1 MQALKIAATG
11 MAAQQMRVDVTA
23 NNIANM
29 STTGYNA
36 RRAEFSDLHY
46 QQIRTPG
53 AIAALSGEIL
63 PAGVQLGLGVRPSAV
78 SMEVR
83 QGTLRQT
90 GGEFDIA
97 IAGAGYFEIE
107 LPSGEAAYTRDG
119 AFKVTGDGELVTSD
133 GYPVVP
139 GITVPADARE
149 VVLNAD
155 GTVSARFNGE
165 VDLQQIGT
173 LTLAAFINQQGL
185 EAIGD
190 NLFLE
195 TAASG
200 PAQTGAPGI
209 DGRGTFRQGFLEDS
223 SVDVVAEI
231 TELIEAQ
238 RGYELNSRVMAAAD
252 EMMSAA
258 PRIC

>member
-90 GGEFDIA
+90 GGELDIA
-97 IAGAGYFEIE
+97 ITGAGYFQIE

-119 AFKVTGDGELVTSD
+119 AFKVSGDGELVTSD
-133 GYPVVP
+133 GYSVVP

-155 GTVSARFNGE
+155 GTVSARFDGQVE
-165 VDLQQIGT
+165 LQQIGT
-173 LTLAAFINQQGL
+173 LTLASFINQKGL
-185 EAIGD
+185 EATGD

-195 TAASG
+195 TDASG
-200 PAQTGAPGI
+200 PAEIGEPGI

-258 PRIC
+258 TRIR